1 MTIIEDTRNKI
12 GSHELKRS
20 AWEAH
25 GDQIVRCALPCGD
38 YALPPKVAVD
48 TKANMAEIAGN
59 IGGSREEH
67 ERFKRELIRARDM
80 GTRLII
86 LVENVEGVRSIDD
99 VTRWVNPRLALSPKA
114 ITGDRLAKAM
124 RTMEQRYGCRFV
136 FCRPEESAC
145 VIYRILERGI

>member
-1 MTIIEDTRNKI
+1 MWLLEDSKQKL
-12 GSHELKRS
+12 GKHELKHA

-25 GDQIVRCALPCGD
+25 GDEIFRCALPCGD
-38 YALPPKVAVD
+38 YALPPAVAVD
-48 TKANMAEIAGN
+48 TKAGLAEIAGN

-86 LVENVEGVRSIDD
+86 LVENDEGVRSIDD

-124 RTMEQRYGCRFV
+124 RTMEIRYGCNFV
-136 FCRPEESAC
+136 FCRPEEAAC
-145 VIYRILERGI
+145 VIFRILERGI